1 MFRNSLRNPKVE
13 YNMVKMNRIRVSYT
27 HGLVFEMN
35 LQPDGTW
42 SMRKGP
48 GHQYKRKKKPNKHV
62 RRLKSAYKRYL
73 NR

>member
-1 MFRNSLRNPKVE
+1 MKC
-13 YNMVKMNRIRVSYT
+13 IRVMYKQD
-27 HGLVFEMN
+27 LVFEMK

-48 GHQYKRKKKPNKHV
+48 ERKPKRKKKPNRHFRK
-62 RRLKSAYKRYL
+62 LKAAYSRYL

>member
-1 MFRNSLRNPKVE
+1 MKC
-13 YNMVKMNRIRVSYT
+13 IRVMYKQD
-27 HGLVFEMN
+27 LVVEMN

-48 GHQYKRKKKPNKHV
+48 ERKPKHKKKPNRHFRK
-62 RRLKSAYKRYL
+62 LKSAYSRYL

>member
-1 MFRNSLRNPKVE
+1 
-13 YNMVKMNRIRVSYT
+13 MNCIRVLYKQN
-27 HGLVFEMN
+27 LVFEMK

-48 GHQYKRKKKPNKHV
+48 ERKPKRKKNKSKHFNK
-62 RRLKSAYKRYL
+62 LKRSYQRYL